1 MDKTSIESSPKK
13 LLYEVSI
20 IRPIVIFLL
29 VFMHSFTKI
38 AAGGGYTNDYQLD
51 SAYQWLCWLIS
62 GFRIETIALVA
73 GYVFAYQCLDL
84 KRSYRF
90 LPFAWKKFKRLI
102 IPMLVFGLIYYFC
115 FFYHSATFG
124 VKDFV
129 IKLLSGCGHLW
140 FLPMLF
146 WCFLAI
152 WAIDH
157 FKLSSWLTL
166 LILAGVTL
174 LPPPYDLPFGFS
186 KLPHFVF
193 YVYAGYFLWTK
204 RSWLLEKCLKKS
216 IVISLW
222 VIYVALVIVRNAY
235 MPETHGPMSLIEK
248 TVMVTIPRFVDLLMS
263 CCGVMALYLSV
274 CMVTTRE
281 GYRPKQWII
290 NASDNCYGVYVYH
303 QFILVALYFFTPLVS
318 LLHPLLTPWVGFVIV
333 LSGSLL
339 LTKVSLKTNVGKFLI
354 G

>member
-1 MDKTSIESSPKK
+1 MATYQTDTTQKK

-20 IRPIVIFLL
+20 IRPIVISLL
-29 VFMHSFTKI
+29 VFLHSFSKI
-38 AAGGGYTNDYQLD
+38 ASGGGKTNDYQLD
-51 SAYQWLCWLIS
+51 TVYQWLCWLIS

-90 LPFAWKKFKRLI
+90 LPFVWKKFKRLI
-102 IPMLVFGLIYYFC
+102 IPMLVFGLVYYFC
-115 FFYHSATFG
+115 FLYDSSTFEWKG
-124 VKDFV
+124 FV
-129 IKLLSGCGHLW
+129 IKLFSGCGHLW

-146 WCFLAI
+146 WCFLGI
-152 WAIDH
+152 WTIDH

-166 LILAGVTL
+166 LLLAGVTL
-174 LPPPYDLPFGFS
+174 LPPPYRLPFGLS

-204 RSWLLEKCLKKS
+204 RTWLIEKCLKKAA
-216 IVISLW
+216 VICLW
-222 VIYVALVIVRNAY
+222 AAYVALVIVRHAY
-235 MPETHGPMSLIEK
+235 MPETHGSMPMIEK
-248 TVMVTIPRFVDLLMS
+248 AVIVTTPRFVDLLMS

-281 GYRPKQWII
+281 GYRPKQWVID
-290 NASDNCYGVYVYH
+290 ASDNCYGVYIYH

-318 LLHPLLTPWVGFVIV
+318 MLHPLLTPWVGFIII
-333 LSGSLL
+333 LTISLL
-339 LTKVSLKTNVGKFLI
+339 LTKLSLKTRVGKFLI